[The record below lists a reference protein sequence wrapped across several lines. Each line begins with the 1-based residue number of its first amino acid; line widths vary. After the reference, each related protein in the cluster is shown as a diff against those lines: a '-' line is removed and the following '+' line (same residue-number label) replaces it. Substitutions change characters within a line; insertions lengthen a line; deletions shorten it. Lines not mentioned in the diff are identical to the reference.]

1 MSDTTA
7 TESQTPEAP
16 ADLREPQATRFTAM
30 RRAITQTVVTSAAY
44 PTFTVTA
51 SADVTDLLALR
62 QEINAKGEGPKLS
75 VNDFVVRA
83 AAVAL
88 REHPEINASYSDEN
102 RGQMLKHDRV
112 NVGIAVASPAGLVVP
127 VIRNADERDLAGIAT
142 EGRRLIELAQNRGL
156 SLDDLNHGTFT
167 ISNLGMFGVD
177 HFTALIIPP
186 QGAILA
192 VGAAKGEL
200 VMRDGNVVE
209 RQRMSYTITADHR
222 IIDGAL
228 AAQFLKTVT
237 ELLEEPQRLTA

>member
-1 MSDTTA
+1 
-7 TESQTPEAP
+7 
-16 ADLREPQATRFTAM
+16 M
-30 RRAITQTVVTSAAY
+30 RRAITQTVVESAGY

-62 QEINAKGEGPKLS
+62 QKLNAEGQGPKLS

-83 AAVAL
+83 AATAL
-88 REHPEINASYSDEN
+88 REHPEMNASFSAEN
-102 RGQMLKHDRV
+102 RGQMLVHGKV
-112 NVGIAVASPAGLVVP
+112 NVGVAVASPAGLVVP
-127 VIRNADERDLAGIAT
+127 VIRDADERDLAGIST
-142 EGRRLIELAQNRGL
+142 ESRRLIELAQNRGL
-156 SLDDLNHGTFT
+156 GLDDLKHGTFT

-200 VMRDGNVVE
+200 VLRDGAATE
-209 RQRMSYTITADHR
+209 RQRMSYTVTADHR

-228 AAQFLKTVT
+228 AAQFLKTIT
-237 ELLEEPQRLTA
+237 ELLETPERLTSN